1 MRNKK
6 GLPFFEAL
14 FLLAAFL
21 HLGTGLS
28 AEASSAEAWPQ
39 RPVKVVVP
47 VGPGSGAD
55 VTARLVADQ
64 LSRRWGQA
72 VVVENRPGAEGIVG
86 VTAFIA
92 AADDHA
98 LLFAPTGTFTA
109 TPLLHPNLAHH
120 PDRLAPIARVTSTII
135 AIAVPGSLNVSS
147 LAELMTFVG
156 SQPDHSHWAST
167 TGATD
172 LVFSG
177 FLKSAGLSMVRVP
190 YRDGVLAV
198 NDLSEE
204 RIEVYMSALTTMLPQ
219 ATAGRIKILALTNHE
234 RAPVVS
240 DVPTAVEAGYP
251 GLQYDGLVGLF
262 ATTDIPAERRERIA
276 ADVLAVIAD
285 PAIAAKIEAT
295 GQIVSPG
302 TPAEFAGSIA
312 EQSAAF
318 IAIAKSLGLQ
328 PQR

>member
-1 MRNKK
+1 MKNRKA
-6 GLPFFEAL
+6 LLFFKTV
-14 FLLAAFL
+14 FLLAASL
-21 HLGTGLS
+21 LSGAVPS
-28 AEASSAEAWPQ
+28 AEALSAEAWPQ

-64 LSRRWGQA
+64 LSRRWRQA
-72 VVVENRPGAEGIVG
+72 VVVENRPGAEGLVG

-109 TPLLHPNLAHH
+109 TPLLHPNLAYH
-120 PDRLAPIARVTSTII
+120 PEQLAPIARVTSTII

-156 SQPDHSHWAST
+156 SQPGHSHWAST

-198 NDLSEE
+198 NDLSEG

-219 ATAGRIKILALTNHE
+219 AMAGRIKILALTNHE
-234 RAPVVS
+234 RASAVA

-251 GLQYDGLVGLF
+251 GLLYDGLVGLF
-262 ATTDIPAERRERIA
+262 ATTEMPAERRERIA

-295 GQIVSPG
+295 GQIITPG
-302 TPAEFAGSIA
+302 PPAEFARSIA
-312 EQSAAF
+312 EQSSTF

-328 PQR
+328 PQP

>member
-1 MRNKK
+1 MKNRS
-6 GLPFFEAL
+6 GLLFFKTV
-14 FLLAAFL
+14 FLLVAFL
-21 HLGTGLS
+21 LSEIGLS
-28 AEASSAEAWPQ
+28 AEALLAEAWPQ

-72 VVVENRPGAEGIVG
+72 VVVENRPGADGIVG

-109 TPLLHPNLAHH
+109 SPLVHQNLASHS
-120 PDRLAPIARVTSTII
+120 DRLAPIARVSTTII
-135 AIAVPGSLNVSS
+135 AIAVPESLNVNS

-156 SQPDHSHWAST
+156 SQPGRFHWAST

-177 FLKSAGLSMVRVP
+177 FLKGAGLSMVRIP

-198 NDLSEE
+198 NDLGEG

-219 ATAGRIKILALTNHE
+219 ATAGRIKILAVANHE
-234 RAPVVS
+234 RAPVIH
-240 DVPTAVEAGYP
+240 DVPTAVEAGYAA
-251 GLQYDGLVGLF
+251 LQYDGLVGVF
-262 ATTDIPAERRERIA
+262 ATTAMPAERRERIA
-276 ADVLAVIAD
+276 ADVLAVIAN
-285 PAIAAKIEAT
+285 PAIAPKIEAT

-302 TPAEFAGSIA
+302 NPAELASSIA
-312 EQSAAF
+312 EQSASF
-318 IAIAKSLGLQ
+318 ISIAKSLGLQ
-328 PQR
+328 PQQ